1 MAVLEIKDIVF
12 RYEENEDMILNHVS
26 FSLEKG
32 EFVSIVGKNGCGKST
47 LAKLIVKLIKPQEGE
62 IIFNSNTEIKKNIG
76 YVFQNPDNQ
85 FVGNTVADDIAF
97 GLENKRIPQKEM
109 DPIIDD
115 VLKKV
120 DMINFKKYE
129 PQLLSGGQKQR
140 VAIASNLALDLS
152 VIIFDES
159 TSMLDPKGKEEINE
173 LIKLV
178 RKENPEI
185 VVIQITHAMD
195 EVLNGDRVIALDKG
209 SVIYD
214 GKPDEFFKNSEVLN
228 SLKLNP
234 PFRYSLYNFLKKK
247 NIDINIDD
255 TYEEMRDKIY
265 GN

>member
-173 LIKLV
+173 LIK
-178 RKENPEI
+178 KI
-185 VVIQITHAMD
+185 
-195 EVLNGDRVIALDKG
+195 K
-209 SVIYD
+209 S
-214 GKPDEFFKNSEVLN
+214 
-228 SLKLNP
+228 
-234 PFRYSLYNFLKKK
+234 KKV
-247 NIDINIDD
+247 DL
-255 TYEEMRDKIY
+255 
-265 GN
+265 

>member
-12 RYEENEDMILNHVS
+12 RYEENKDMILNHVS

-62 IIFNSNTEIKKNIG
+62 IIFNVDNENKKKIG

-97 GLENKRIPQKEM
+97 GLENKRIPQKDM

-120 DMINFKKYE
+120 DMIDFKKYE

-159 TSMLDPKGKEEINE
+159 TSMLDPKGKEEINA
-173 LIKLV
+173 LISLL
-178 RKENPEI
+178 RKENPDI
-185 VVIQITHAMD
+185 VIIQITHAMD
-195 EVLNGDRVIALDKG
+195 EVVNGSRVIALDNG
-209 SVIYD
+209 RIYFD
-214 GKPDEFFKNSEVLN
+214 GNPDEFFKNSEILEH
-228 SLKLNP
+228 LKINA
-234 PFRYSLYNFLKKK
+234 PFKYSIYNFLKNK
-247 NIDINIDD
+247 NINVNIDD
-255 TYEEMRDKIY
+255 TYEELRDKIY

>member
-1 MAVLEIKDIVF
+1 MSVLEIKNVTFKYDEDKDVIV
-12 RYEENEDMILNHVS
+12 NHVS

-32 EFVSIVGKNGCGKST
+32 EFVSIVGRNGCGKST
-47 LAKLIVKLIKPQEGE
+47 IAKLIVKLIKPLEGE
-62 IIFNSNTEIKKNIG
+62 IIFNNENDKKIG

-120 DMINFKKYE
+120 DMIEFKKYE

-140 VAIASNLALDLS
+140 VAIASNLALGLS

-159 TSMLDPKGKEEINE
+159 TSRLDPKGKEDINN
-173 LIKLV
+173 LIKTL
-178 RKENPEI
+178 RKENSEM
-185 VVIQITHAMD
+185 VVIQITHSMD
-195 EVLNGDRVIALDKG
+195 EVLNSDRVIALENG
-209 SVIYD
+209 SIYFD
-214 GKPDEFFKNSEVLN
+214 GKPDDFFKNVAVLERL
-228 SLKLNP
+228 SIVP
-234 PFRYSLYNFLKKK
+234 PFKYAIYNHLKKK
-247 NIDINIDD
+247 NINININDS
-255 TYEEMRDKIY
+255 YEEVRRKYY

>member
-1 MAVLEIKDIVF
+1 MSVLEIKNVTFKYDEEKDVIV
-12 RYEENEDMILNHVS
+12 NHVS

-32 EFVSIVGKNGCGKST
+32 EFVSIVGRNGCGKST
-47 LAKLIVKLIKPQEGE
+47 IAKLIVKLIKPLEGE
-62 IIFNSNTEIKKNIG
+62 IIFNNENDKKIG

-120 DMINFKKYE
+120 DMIDFKKYE

-140 VAIASNLALDLS
+140 VAIASNLALGLS

-159 TSMLDPKGKEEINE
+159 TSMLDPKGKEDINN
-173 LIKLV
+173 LIKTL
-178 RKENPEI
+178 RKENPEMVI
-185 VVIQITHAMD
+185 IQITHSMD
-195 EVLNGDRVIALDKG
+195 EVLNCDRVIALENG
-209 SVIYD
+209 SIYFD
-214 GKPDEFFKNSEVLN
+214 GKPDAFFKNVAVLEHL
-228 SLKLNP
+228 SIVP
-234 PFRYSLYNFLKKK
+234 PFKYAIYNHLKKK
-247 NIDINIDD
+247 NINININDS
-255 TYEEMRDKIY
+255 YEEVRRKYY

>member
-1 MAVLEIKDIVF
+1 
-12 RYEENEDMILNHVS
+12 
-26 FSLEKG
+26 
-32 EFVSIVGKNGCGKST
+32 
-47 LAKLIVKLIKPQEGE
+47 
-62 IIFNSNTEIKKNIG
+62 
-76 YVFQNPDNQ
+76 
-85 FVGNTVADDIAF
+85 
-97 GLENKRIPQKEM
+97 
-109 DPIIDD
+109 
-115 VLKKV
+115 
-120 DMINFKKYE
+120 
-129 PQLLSGGQKQR
+129 
-140 VAIASNLALDLS
+140 
-152 VIIFDES
+152 
-159 TSMLDPKGKEEINE
+159 MLDPKGKEEINE

>member
-1 MAVLEIKDIVF
+1 MAILEIKDIVF
-12 RYEENEDMILNHVS
+12 RYEEGKDMIINHVS

-47 LAKLIVKLIKPQEGE
+47 LAKLIVNLIKPQEGE
-62 IIFNSNTEIKKNIG
+62 IIFNKENEDKKIG

-97 GLENKRIPQKEM
+97 GLENKKIPQKAM

-140 VAIASNLALDLS
+140 VAIASNLALGLS
-152 VIIFDES
+152 VLIFDES
-159 TSMLDPKGKEEINE
+159 TSMLDPKGKEEVNQ
-173 LIKLV
+173 LIKQL
-178 RKENPEI
+178 RIENPDI
-185 VVIQITHAMD
+185 VIIQITHAMD
-195 EVLNGDRVIALDKG
+195 EVLNGDRVIALEKG
-209 SVIYD
+209 VIFYD
-214 GKPDEFFKNSEVLN
+214 GKPDEFFKNSAVLKDLGI
-228 SLKLNP
+228 SA
-234 PFRYSLYNFLKKK
+234 PFKYALFNHFKEK
-247 NIDINIDD
+247 NIDIDIND
-255 TYEEMRDKIY
+255 TYEEMRNKIY

>member
-12 RYEENEDMILNHVS
+12 RYEENKDMILNHVS

-62 IIFNSNTEIKKNIG
+62 IIFNSNSENKKNIG

-152 VIIFDES
+152 VIIFVLS
-159 TSMLDPKGKEEINE
+159 VF
-173 LIKLV
+173 LILGA
-178 RKENPEI
+178 I
-185 VVIQITHAMD
+185 ILL
-195 EVLNGDRVIALDKG
+195 LNI
-209 SVIYD
+209 
-214 GKPDEFFKNSEVLN
+214 
-228 SLKLNP
+228 
-234 PFRYSLYNFLKKK
+234 
-247 NIDINIDD
+247 
-255 TYEEMRDKIY
+255 
-265 GN
+265 